1 MADNLSRSLR
11 LMLVTD
17 DRLVSGRDLVALAEA
32 AVRGGVT
39 SVQLRLKQA
48 GPRELL
54 HLAGRLLDRLSVP
67 IIVNDRAD
75 VAAAAGL
82 GVHLGPD
89 DLPVALVRS
98 ILPAGA
104 LIGAS
109 VGTPAEAP
117 NGAAASY
124 WGIGPWRQTGTKND
138 AGPPLGIDGFR
149 RIRELAGGIPCV
161 AIGGIR
167 PEDVAAVRE
176 AGAVGVAVSSGL
188 LAAKRIEAAAQ
199 RYLEAWGAG

>member
-1 MADNLSRSLR
+1 
-11 LMLVTD
+11 MLVTD
-17 DRLVSGRDLVALAEA
+17 DRLLRGRDLVSLAEA

-67 IIVNDRAD
+67 VIVNDRSD
-75 VAAAAGL
+75 VAAAAGT

-89 DLPVALVRS
+89 DLPVSLVRS

-109 VGTPAEAP
+109 VGTVAEVP
-117 NGAAASY
+117 NGVAASY
-124 WGIGPWRQTGTKND
+124 WGVGPWRQTGTKGD
-138 AGPPLGIDGFR
+138 AGPPLGDEGFR
-149 RIRELAGGIPCV
+149 RIIALAGGIPCV

-167 PEDVAAVRE
+167 PEDVAAVRA
-176 AGAVGVAVSSGL
+176 AGAAGVAVSSGL
-188 LAAKRIEAAAQ
+188 LSAKRIQEAAE
-199 RYLEAWGAG
+199 RYVEAWGTG

>member
-1 MADNLSRSLR
+1 
-11 LMLVTD
+11 MLVTD
-17 DRLVSGRDLVALAEA
+17 DRLLRGRDLVSLAEA

-54 HLAGRLLDRLSVP
+54 HLAARLLDRLSVP
-67 IIVNDRAD
+67 VIVNDRSD
-75 VAAAAGL
+75 VAAAAGT

-89 DLPVALVRS
+89 DLPVSLVRS

-109 VGTPAEAP
+109 VGTVAEVP
-117 NGAAASY
+117 NGVAASY
-124 WGIGPWRQTGTKND
+124 WGVGPWRQTGTKGD
-138 AGPPLGIDGFR
+138 AGPPLGDEGFR
-149 RIRELAGGIPCV
+149 RIIALAGGIPCV

-167 PEDVAAVRE
+167 PEDVAAVRA
-176 AGAVGVAVSSGL
+176 AGAAGVAVSSGL
-188 LAAKRIEAAAQ
+188 LSAKRIQEAAE
-199 RYLEAWGAG
+199 RYVEAWGTG